1 MPTDLYWTL
10 DGDLALGESGDL
22 KDTTFDVFRSLW
34 QEMRTRCRS
43 AFKDW
48 ALHPQ
53 LGANLDELL
62 GSANN
67 KATAEEGRT
76 RLINA
81 LTQGG
86 FLPKEA
92 IRVRYLPIGRFR
104 LLYDITVTVTDP
116 GSGRSR
122 MLKTQLL
129 YDTAE
134 QGLTVI

>member
-10 DGDLALGESGDL
+10 DGDLSLGKSGDL
-22 KDTTFDVFRSLW
+22 KDTSFDVFRSLW
-34 QEMRTRCRS
+34 QECRTRTRS
-43 AFKDW
+43 SFRDW
-48 ALHPQ
+48 ALHPS

-62 GSANN
+62 GEINN
-67 KATAEEGRT
+67 KATAEEGKT
-76 RLINA
+76 RIINA

-92 IRVRYLPIGRFR
+92 IRVRYLPIGRHR
-104 LLYDITVTVTDP
+104 LLYDVTVSIFDP
-116 GSGRSR
+116 GTGRTR

-134 QGLTVI
+134 SGLTVI